1 MDGESYR
8 IKNKKSKRNFSK
20 KEDENALPD
29 SSDVLQSA
37 RVRCFIRFSNEM
49 DELILDNRLNF
60 LFHISPIFWIVF
72 FVCSRG
78 K

>member
-20 KEDENALPD
+20 KEAENDFSD
-29 SSDVLQSA
+29 SSDILQSS
-37 RVRCFIRFSNEM
+37 RVRRFIRFSNEM
-49 DELILDNRLNF
+49 DELILDNRFNF

>member
-8 IKNKKSKRNFSK
+8 FKNKKSKRNFSK
-20 KEDENALPD
+20 KEVEND
-29 SSDVLQSA
+29 VSDTSDFLQSS
-37 RVRCFIRFSNEM
+37 RVRRIIRFSNEM
-49 DELILDNRLNF
+49 DELILDHRLNF